1 MPDPLSNNL
10 SIQRVSGLLIPGNI
24 DLTNRPKVPNSEKG
38 STGYSTVRSIG
49 IEIDGNRH
57 VIIPTV
63 INGKIV
69 SNKEAINY
77 FKQTGQHLGIY
88 DSQKAAD
95 AAAEQLHKSQ
105 EQYYG
110 R

>member
-1 MPDPLSNNL
+1 MPNPLPSNL
-10 SIQRVSGLLIPGNI
+10 SIQNNSGLLIPGNI
-24 DLTNRPKVPNSEKG
+24 DLTNRPKVSNSEKG
-38 STGYSTVRSIG
+38 SSGYSTVRSIG

-57 VIIPTV
+57 VNIPTV

-88 DSQKAAD
+88 NSREAANY
-95 AAAEQLHKSQ
+95 AAEQLHKDQ

-110 R
+110 K